1 MMAKESWSQL
11 PHLMYAWKTAY
22 VIKGLLTWVPGLYA
36 WRLQRASTGGTN
48 SPRYCYS
55 VWLRHLVMLSQQ
67 GFRIRDAVVGEF
79 GPGDSIGCGLASLLS
94 GAQRYVGLDIV
105 PFAAN
110 TEVKEVFR
118 DLVRLFTDKEPIPD
132 HREFPFARPLL
143 QTYDFPVSLV
153 DTTDFAERV
162 EKIAQDLKTGV
173 TSGQYVQYLAPWT
186 TMSKGIAEGS
196 LDLIF
201 SQAVLEHA
209 ESLEDVYRTMCL
221 LLKPGGYAS
230 HVIDFGCHHVAPLWN
245 GHWAYADWEWKLVRG
260 NRDFFLNRQPL
271 SAHLAYAKNAGFDV
285 LAVEQERNT
294 QGLAVQV
301 LTRYTS
307 AVTADDA
314 QTRGAMVLLRKPGHM
329 KTLASTA
336 VNSAV

>member
-1 MMAKESWSQL
+1 MDIDSFLFL
-11 PHLMYAWKTAY
+11 PGLLYVWKAAY
-22 VIKGLLTWVPGLYA
+22 IAKGLLTWVPGLYA

-48 SPRYCYS
+48 SSRYCYA
-55 VWLRHLVMLSQQ
+55 VWLRHLVMLSRH
-67 GFRIRDAVVGEF
+67 GFRPSDATVGEL

-94 GAQRYVGLDIV
+94 GARQYVGLDVV

-110 TEVKEVFR
+110 TKVEEVFR
-118 DLVRLFTDKEPIPD
+118 DLVRLFAAREPIPD
-132 HREFPFARPLL
+132 AREFPFTRPFLP
-143 QTYDFPVSLV
+143 TYDFPASLV
-153 DTTDFAERV
+153 DLTGFTERV

-173 TSGQYVQYLAPWT
+173 NSGQRVRYIAPWT
-186 TMSKGIAEGS
+186 MSNEVAEAS

-209 ESLEDVYRTMCL
+209 EELGSIYRTMYS

-245 GHWAYADWEWKLVRG
+245 GHWAYTDWEWKLVRG
-260 NRDFFLNRQPL
+260 NRNFFLNRQPL

-294 QGLAVQV
+294 QGLTAQV
-301 LTRYTS
+301 LARYT
-307 AVTADDA
+307 ATVTTDDV
-314 QTRGAMVLLRKPGHM
+314 QTRSAMILLRKPR
-329 KTLASTA
+329 
-336 VNSAV
+336 